1 MPEQYH
7 NTGKLYKTDIVLDVV
22 FVTHNQS
29 AEVVEPGKQS
39 LYFPTSFES
48 TKRSAILRF
57 VVLPASAS
65 MWRDH
70 LSAKPLEYLRVEP
83 IAVVSFVTDQ
93 LLRNVG
99 DKPLLQGLGDQ
110 LYFSRASTLCA
121 YGERKTVA
129 VRNRHEFAAL
139 PTLGFSHAEPPFFA
153 GTKVP
158 SMKHSR
164 RSNPPRSLRSWA
176 TAKSTCSITFE
187 RTQFWKRRCTVWY
200 GPYCS
205 GRSCQR
211 APVRR
216 IHNIPFSVV
225 RRSLQGRPRPS
236 ARTGSGGRMVSMICH
251 CWSVRSIRYKYTL
264 YKTVQET
271 IWRTF

>member
-1 MPEQYH
+1 MPEQDD
-7 NTGKLYKTDIVLDVV
+7 NTGKLYEPDIVLDVV
-22 FVTHNQS
+22 FITNNQS
-29 AEVVEPGKQS
+29 AEVVKPGKKS
-39 LYFPTSFES
+39 LHFPTSFES
-48 TKRSAILRF
+48 TERPTILRF
-57 VVLPASAS
+57 ILRPAALSV
-65 MWRDH
+65 WRDH

-83 IAVVSFVTDQ
+83 ITVVSFVTDQ
-93 LLRNVG
+93 LFRNIG
-99 DKPLLQGLGDQ
+99 DEALLQGLGDQ

-121 YGERKTVA
+121 YGDRKTVA

-139 PTLGFSHAEPPFFA
+139 PTLCFPHAEPPFFA

-176 TAKSTCSITFE
+176 TAKSTCSSTFE

-216 IHNIPFSVV
+216 IHNIPFRVL

-251 CWSVRSIRYKYTL
+251 CWSVRSIRYKYTV
-264 YKTVQET
+264 YKKVQET
-271 IWRTF
+271 NCHIF